1 MSAPDRFTPYAP
13 DVQAV
18 VRLEEAL
25 PPEHPV
31 YVFVDLI
38 RAVDL
43 GHFVIP
49 PGPKGEKPYHP
60 HALFGILAWGYLH
73 GVRSARKL
81 ARLAR
86 QEATFVYLAGGGRP
100 NYRRLA
106 RFRRENRVAFTAV
119 FQETVVLALRL
130 GLARLGHVALDG
142 TKLKANTSKHK
153 AMSYGRMRQR
163 EAQLKEEIARLVEQ
177 AEAQDTAEDQEYGV
191 DSDGYSVA
199 EELARREARLA
210 KIQAARERLEAE
222 QRVEQGRPEDGPPV
236 IAEKE
241 QRLFADPDARIML
254 LKRGEYDYAY
264 NAQAAVDAESGI
276 IVAAALTN
284 VAPDVGH
291 LPALAAEV
299 RALRDIAELPED
311 ALTTMSADAGYFSGE
326 NAREDGAGLDLLI
339 AAGRDDPATA
349 ASRSGIWSAECFGY
363 DAARDVWV
371 CPADKLLV
379 RQVTPPGST
388 GRPSQHRYLAA
399 PDDCAACPLRVRCL
413 KPGAD
418 RRPAL
423 QAPPTRCPPTL
434 CPPQGHRRAGLR
446 PAQGGARLH
455 HPQPARARSCRWRVP
470 AGRPRPQPRQAA
482 ARLPAPCHLVGA
494 GGGLTLVP
502 AARDLRTV
510 IAGRPEATRTAPE
523 APGHTT
529 PPPTATTLGRRL
541 LPPAPRRTDP

>member
-1 MSAPDRFTPYAP
+1 MSSAARFKPYVP

-31 YVFVDLI
+31 HVFIDLVRSVDLS
-38 RAVDL
+38 
-43 GHFVIP
+43 HFVIP

-241 QRLFADPDARIML
+241 QRSFADPDARIML

-388 GRPSQHRYLAA
+388 
-399 PDDCAACPLRVRCL
+399 
-413 KPGAD
+413 AD
-418 RRPAL
+418 AM
-423 QAPPTRCPPTL
+423 
-434 CPPQGHRRAGLR
+434 
-446 PAQGGARLH
+446 
-455 HPQPARARSCRWRVP
+455 
-470 AGRPRPQPRQAA
+470 
-482 ARLPAPCHLVGA
+482 
-494 GGGLTLVP
+494 P
-502 AARDLRTV
+502 AARPSSSRSSASSRRRAASPPSAC
-510 IAGRPEATRTAPE
+510 AGSLVPLASTCWPASPTTSASCCASARSLPPRWRRRRSDPRPGRSRPTDRHRRPTGSHQDGPRGSRPHHPAADRHDSRPPSSTGASPDGPVTQPPRASQVNLKATTRTS
-523 APGHTT
+523 
-529 PPPTATTLGRRL
+529 
-541 LPPAPRRTDP
+541 PAAQCEQNLR

>member
-1 MSAPDRFTPYAP
+1 MSATDRFKPYAP

-18 VRLEEAL
+18 VRLDEAL

-31 YVFVDLI
+31 HVFVDL
-38 RAVDL
+38 VQGVGL

-60 HALFGILAWGYLH
+60 HALFGLLAWGYLH

-100 NYRRLA
+100 NYRTLA
-106 RFRRENRVAFTAV
+106 RFRRENAAAFTAI
-119 FQETVVLALRL
+119 FQETVILALRL

-163 EAQLKEEIARLVEQ
+163 EAQLKEEIARLVER
-177 AEAQDTAEDQEYGV
+177 AEARDAAEDREYGV

-210 KIQAARERLEAE
+210 KIRAARERLERE
-222 QRVEQGRPEDGPPV
+222 QRAAQGLSADARPV

-241 QRLFADPDARIML
+241 QRSFADPDARIMRM
-254 LKRGEYDYAY
+254 KRGEYDYAY
-264 NAQAAVDAESGI
+264 NAQAAVDGESGV

-299 RALRDIAELPED
+299 RALREVAAVPDDDP
-311 ALTTMSADAGYFSGE
+311 TTLSADAGYFSGE
-326 NAREDGAGLDLLI
+326 NASEDGAGLDLLI
-339 AAGRDDPATA
+339 AAGRDDPAMA
-349 ASRSGIWSAECFGY
+349 ASDSGIWSAEAFGY
-363 DAARDVWV
+363 DAVRDVWV

-379 RQVTPPGST
+379 RQVTPPGAT
-388 GRPSQHRYLAA
+388 GRPGKHRYLAT
-399 PDDCAACPLRVRCL
+399 PEDCAACPLRARCL
-413 KPGAD
+413 KPG
-418 RRPAL
+418 
-423 QAPPTRCPPTL
+423 
-434 CPPQGHRRAGLR
+434 
-446 PAQGGARLH
+446 
-455 HPQPARARSCRWRVP
+455 
-470 AGRPRPQPRQAA
+470 
-482 ARLPAPCHLVGA
+482 
-494 GGGLTLVP
+494 
-502 AARDLRTV
+502 
-510 IAGRPEATRTAPE
+510 EE
-523 APGHTT
+523 
-529 PPPTATTLGRRL
+529 RRL
-541 LPPAPRRTDP
+541 LVSQRSRPTGAMRFKLRQPEARRRYARRKAIVEPVFGQLKDARSFTTFSLRGLARAAGEYLLACLAHNLGKLLRVCPLPGARPTVMAA